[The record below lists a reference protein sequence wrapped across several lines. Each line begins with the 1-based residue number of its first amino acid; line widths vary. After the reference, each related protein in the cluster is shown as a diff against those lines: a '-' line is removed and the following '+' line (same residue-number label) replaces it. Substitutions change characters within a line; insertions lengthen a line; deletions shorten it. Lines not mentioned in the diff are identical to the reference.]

1 MMIRTWGAH
10 LSDPVPVKPPS
21 TSVRKPSG
29 NRSVN
34 KRREGESEKESE
46 RTGIGDGRRGVRS

>member
-10 LSDPVPVKPPS
+10 LPDPVPAKPPS

-34 KRREGESEKESE
+34 KRREGERENWDRRWEEGGSEVDKN
-46 RTGIGDGRRGVRS
+46 